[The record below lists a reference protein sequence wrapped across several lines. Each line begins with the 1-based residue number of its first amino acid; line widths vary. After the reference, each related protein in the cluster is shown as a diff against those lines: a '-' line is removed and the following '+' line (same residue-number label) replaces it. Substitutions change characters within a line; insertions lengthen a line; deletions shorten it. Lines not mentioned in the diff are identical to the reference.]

1 MLSFVRSWERG
12 SDHGDAHEEPDKSGD
27 LSAKCDIDASKEVI
41 DFKVVYN
48 KNKYDVSFAVD
59 KTIGELKVHL
69 EDIIGVPHAMQKVM
83 IKGLAKDERTLR
95 DLGVVKG
102 AKVMVVGSKLD
113 DVLAV
118 STPSKQDF
126 LDEKASSTTKE
137 PFCKQKQHK
146 KVIDIGIPEDVM
158 PGIKN
163 AKVSS
168 LVLFVPN
175 V

>member
-1 MLSFVRSWERG
+1 MECVG

-27 LSAKCDIDASKEVI
+27 LSAKCDIDASKE
-41 DFKVVYN
+41 
-48 KNKYDVSFAVD
+48 
-59 KTIGELKVHL
+59 TIGELKVHL

-163 AKVSS
+163 AKDS
-168 LVLFVPN
+168 LPPFPLSGMLN
-175 V
+175 KSGGKWINI